1 MAFRFVLAAGA
12 VAAALVSLPTVAQV
26 PPSLEQKVRN
36 LQSDL
41 TAKRYEVARGQ
52 WHLFTIDDCRFAIAS
67 MGFCMGNNPAAPL
80 IPTVPHWDNEFSDEH
95 FKDLLG
101 PAGDEWWTYRLGE
114 REALVVMGPPPGAY
128 FSVMTYAEF
137 EPELIRA
144 RTDECRKRAQARGVR
159 LGCKLKLTAHQRQ
172 EALNRR
178 ASGEPLIE
186 IARTF
191 GVSHST
197 ISRLAEA

>member
-1 MAFRFVLAAGA
+1 MAFRFVLA
-12 VAAALVSLPTVAQV
+12 AAALVSLPTVAQV

-101 PAGDEWWTYRLGE
+101 PAGDEC
-114 REALVVMGPPPGAY
+114 GPIA
-128 FSVMTYAEF
+128 SAN
-137 EPELIRA
+137 
-144 RTDECRKRAQARGVR
+144 VR
-159 LGCKLKLTAHQRQ
+159 PWSSWVLRPAPIS
-172 EALNRR
+172 
-178 ASGEPLIE
+178 AS
-186 IARTF
+186 
-191 GVSHST
+191 
-197 ISRLAEA
+197 